1 MRFIKKNKFKI
12 LGITFLCIIFF
23 SIFSKTLGADYE
35 SMTFKEGIVTAK
47 TLNVRCGPRIRI

>member
-1 MRFIKKNKFKI
+1 MKFIKKNMFKI
-12 LGITFLCIIFF
+12 LGMTFLCIVFF

-35 SMTFKEGIVTAK
+35 SVDFKEGIVSAK